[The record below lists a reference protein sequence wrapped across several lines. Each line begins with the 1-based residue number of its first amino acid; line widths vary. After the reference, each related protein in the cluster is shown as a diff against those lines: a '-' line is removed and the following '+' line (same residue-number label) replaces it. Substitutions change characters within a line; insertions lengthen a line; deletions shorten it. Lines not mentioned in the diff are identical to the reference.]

1 VQASRLRYS
10 ALYGLGFLIIS
21 MQQKTKAAPKEAP
34 DCGRCV
40 HYYITYEASFPYAC
54 RVLGFKSKRK
64 PHLDVLE
71 ASGEHCRAYQPR
83 NKPDTS
89 KA

>member
-1 VQASRLRYS
+1 MD
-10 ALYGLGFLIIS
+10 GKDNKGNIS
-21 MQQKTKAAPKEAP
+21 TP
-34 DCGRCV
+34 DCGCCV
-40 HYYITYEASFPYAC
+40 HYYITHEVSFPYAC

-71 ASGEHCRAYQPR
+71 ASGERCLAYQPR
-83 NKPDTS
+83 RKTTPA